1 MRANISAS
9 FVFLQ
14 EINDQ
19 VHINQNKAFDEFYV
33 ETYFWL
39 FICEVLGV
47 RLNSFG
53 TKNPSMRGISSY
65 ARKAVHSFFC
75 MLYRV
80 CPPSKVS
87 HCSSVTRIHNPRRL
101 FTAKRKFL
109 RVLMHAPSFFQPKT
123 NISSHSR

>member
-19 VHINQNKAFDEFYV
+19 VRLNQNKAFDEFYV

-53 TKNPSMRGISSY
+53 TKNPSNERNFLICEESSSQLFLH
-65 ARKAVHSFFC
+65 VVW
-75 MLYRV
+75 ML
-80 CPPSKVS
+80 
-87 HCSSVTRIHNPRRL
+87 
-101 FTAKRKFL
+101 
-109 RVLMHAPSFFQPKT
+109 
-123 NISSHSR
+123 

>member
-19 VHINQNKAFDEFYV
+19 VHLNQNKAFDEFYV

-53 TKNPSMRGISSY
+53 TKNPSNERNFLICEENSSQLFLH
-65 ARKAVHSFFC
+65 VVSC
-75 MLYRV
+75 LS
-80 CPPSKVS
+80 SK
-87 HCSSVTRIHNPRRL
+87 
-101 FTAKRKFL
+101 
-109 RVLMHAPSFFQPKT
+109 
-123 NISSHSR
+123 